1 MSNEQPE
8 HPPAT
13 HSQSPANQPEA
24 GSPAAEQRN
33 GHLEDVGSD
42 TPTKPTGQ
50 DPPPADEL
58 SAQTNDPAGTATTD
72 ARLEGQ
78 QQDQASDRND
88 VPARPDTDT
97 VATERTDTSISTQRP
112 GEGDI
117 SEAPGALLFSAENG
131 EKLRDQWDSAQTT
144 FVDDPRAAVERA
156 DHLVVETIQILST
169 SFTQERSRIEEQ
181 WARGENVSTEDLRV
195 ALQRYRS
202 FFDRLLSI

>member
-1 MSNEQPE
+1 MSNEQPD
-8 HPPAT
+8 T

-58 SAQTNDPAGTATTD
+58 SAQTNDPAGTAKTD

-144 FVDDPRAAVERA
+144 FVDDPRAAHAEVR
-156 DHLVVETIQILST
+156 
-169 SFTQERSRIEEQ
+169 
-181 WARGENVSTEDLRV
+181 
-195 ALQRYRS
+195 
-202 FFDRLLSI
+202 